1 MLDQPTNIRAGEE
14 LDAQKL
20 LDYLRDKVE
29 GFDREIFIRQFPGGY
44 SNLTY
49 FILAGEH
56 EYVLRRPPFGANIKS
71 AHDMER
77 EFTVLSKLR
86 QAGFTKVPDAV
97 HLCVDENVMGVKF
110 YLMKR
115 VKGVILR
122 NKLPKDFSVSEETFR
137 ALSKATIDQI
147 VKLHQIDIHTSGL
160 DTLGKPEGYVQRQV
174 EGWTRRYINSQTD
187 DIASMNEVAVWMQK
201 NLPTRSNTSFIH
213 NDFKYDNLVLNPNDL
228 TDIIAILDW
237 EMATVGDPL
246 MDLGT
251 TLAYWAEGSDPDAL
265 KPFNLTWMPGNF
277 TRKEVVEYYQQQSG
291 TPVDNIVFY
300 YAFGAF
306 KVGVICQQ
314 IYHRF
319 KQGFTK
325 DPRFASL
332 IYVIK
337 ACGENARRAIEKN
350 EI

>member
-1 MLDQPTNIRAGEE
+1 MLDQPTQTRAGEE
-14 LDAQKL
+14 LDSKKL
-20 LDYLRDKVE
+20 QDYLRDKVA
-29 GFDREIFIRQFPGGY
+29 GFDKEISIKQFPGGY

-49 FILAGEH
+49 FVHAGEH

-77 EFTVLSKLR
+77 EFTVLTKLHE
-86 QAGFTKVPDAV
+86 AGFTKVPDAV
-97 HLCVDENVMGVKF
+97 YLCGDEWVMGVKF
-110 YLMKR
+110 YLMNR

-122 NKLPKDFSVSEETFR
+122 NRLPKDIVMNEDSFR
-137 ALSKATIDQI
+137 ALSKATIDQL
-147 VKLHQIDIHTSGL
+147 VKLHQIDIHSSGL
-160 DTLGKPEGYVQRQV
+160 DALGKPEGYVQRQV
-174 EGWTRRYINSQTD
+174 EGWTKRYLNSQTD
-187 DIASMNEVAVWMQK
+187 DLTSMNEVAEWMQK
-201 NLPTRSNTSFIH
+201 NFPTSSNTSFIH
-213 NDFKYDNLVLNPNDL
+213 NDFKYDNLVLNPDDL

-251 TLAYWAEGSDPDAL
+251 TLAYWAEARDPDAL

-277 TRKEVVEYYQQQSG
+277 TRKEVVDCYQKQSG
-291 TPVDNIVFY
+291 VQVDNMVFY

-319 KQGFTK
+319 KQGLTK

-332 IYVIK
+332 IYVIR
-337 ACGENARRAIEKN
+337 ACGENARKAIEKN
-350 EI
+350 KI

>member
-1 MLDQPTNIRAGEE
+1 MLDQPTNTRAGEE
-14 LDAQKL
+14 LDQRKL
-20 LDYLRDKVE
+20 QEYLRDKVP
-29 GFDREIFIRQFPGGY
+29 GFDQEISIKQFPGGY

-49 FILAGEH
+49 FIQAGDH

-77 EFTVLSKLR
+77 EFMVLTKLHE
-86 QAGFTKVPDAV
+86 AGFTKVPDAI
-97 HLCVDENVMGVKF
+97 HLCVDESVMGVKF

-115 VKGVILR
+115 VKGIILR
-122 NKLPKDFSVSEETFR
+122 NRLPKDLTVSEESFR
-137 ALSKATIDQI
+137 ALSKATIHQL

-160 DTLGKPEGYVQRQV
+160 DVLGKPEGYVQRQV
-174 EGWTRRYINSQTD
+174 EGWIKRYVNAQTD
-187 DIASMNEVAVWMQK
+187 DIASMIEVAAWMQK
-201 NLPTRSNTSFIH
+201 NIPATSRTSFIH

-251 TLAYWAEGSDPDAL
+251 TLAYWAEPGDPDSL
-265 KPFNLTWMPGNF
+265 KPFSLTWMPGNL
-277 TRKEVVEYYQQQSG
+277 TRSEVVEYYQQQSG
-291 TPVDNIVFY
+291 TPIDNIVFY

-319 KQGFTK
+319 KNGFTK

-332 IYVIK
+332 IYVIN

-350 EI
+350 RI

>member
-1 MLDQPTNIRAGEE
+1 MLDQPTNTRAGEE
-14 LDAQKL
+14 LDTQKL
-20 LDYLRDKVE
+20 QDYLRDKVE
-29 GFDREIFIRQFPGGY
+29 GFDKEITIKQFPEGY

-49 FILAGEH
+49 FVQAGEY

-77 EFTVLSKLR
+77 EFTVLTKLR
-86 QAGFTKVPDAV
+86 ETGFTKVPDAV
-97 HLCVDENVMGVKF
+97 HLCVDESVMGVKF

-115 VKGVILR
+115 VKGIIHR
-122 NKLPKDFSVSEETFR
+122 NRLPKDVRVSEESFR
-137 ALSKATIDQI
+137 ALSKATIDQL

-160 DTLGKPEGYVQRQV
+160 DALGKPEGYVQRQV
-174 EGWTRRYINSQTD
+174 EGWIKRYVNAQTD
-187 DIASMNEVAVWMQK
+187 DIASMNEVSAWMMK
-201 NLPTRSNTSFIH
+201 NIPTTSRTSFIH

-251 TLAYWAEGSDPDAL
+251 TLAYWAEPNDSEAL
-265 KPFNLTWMPGNF
+265 RPFSLTWMPGNL
-277 TRKEVVEYYQQQSG
+277 TRKEVVEHYQQQSG
-291 TPVDNIVFY
+291 TPIDNMVFY

-314 IYHRF
+314 IYYRY
-319 KQGFTK
+319 KQGLTK
-325 DPRFASL
+325 DSRFASL
-332 IYVIK
+332 IYVIN
-337 ACGENARRAIEKN
+337 ACGANARRAIEKN
-350 EI
+350 RI

>member
-1 MLDQPTNIRAGEE
+1 MLDQPIDTRAGEA
-14 LDAQKL
+14 LDQQKL
-20 LDYLRDKVE
+20 QDYLRGKVT
-29 GFDREIFIRQFPGGY
+29 GFDQEISIKQFPGGY

-49 FILAGEH
+49 FIQAGEY

-77 EFTVLSKLR
+77 EFSVLTKLHE
-86 QAGFTKVPDAV
+86 AGFTKVPHAV
-97 HLCVDENVMGVKF
+97 HLCVDESVMGVKF

-115 VKGVILR
+115 VKGIILR
-122 NKLPKDFSVSEETFR
+122 NKLPKDISVSEEKFL
-137 ALSKATIDQI
+137 ALSKATIDQLA
-147 VKLHQIDIHTSGL
+147 KLHQIDIHSSGL
-160 DTLGKPEGYVQRQV
+160 DVLGKPEGYVQRQV
-174 EGWTRRYINSQTD
+174 EGWTKRYINSQTD
-187 DIASMNEVAVWMQK
+187 DIASMNEVAAWMQK
-201 NLPTRSNTSFIH
+201 NIPTTLRTSFIH
-213 NDFKYDNLVLNPNDL
+213 NDFKYDNLVLNPGDL
-228 TDIIAILDW
+228 TDIISILDW

-251 TLAYWAEGSDPDAL
+251 TLAYWAEASDPDSL

-277 TRKEVVEYYQQQSG
+277 TRNEVVEYYQQQTG
-291 TPVDNIVFY
+291 TSIDNIVFY

-314 IYHRF
+314 IYHRY

-332 IYVIK
+332 IHVIN

-350 EI
+350 RI

>member
-1 MLDQPTNIRAGEE
+1 MLDQPIDTRPGEE
-14 LDAQKL
+14 LDQQKL
-20 LDYLRDKVE
+20 QDYLRDKVP
-29 GFDREIFIRQFPGGY
+29 GFGKDIAIRQFPGGY

-49 FILAGEH
+49 FIQAGDH
-56 EYVLRRPPFGANIKS
+56 EYVLRRPPLGANIKS

-77 EFTVLSKLR
+77 EFTVLTKLR
-86 QAGFTKVPDAV
+86 EVGFTKVPDAV
-97 HLCVDENVMGVKF
+97 HLCVDESVMGVKF

-122 NKLPKDFSVSEETFR
+122 NKLPKDFSVTQETFR
-137 ALSKATIDQI
+137 ALSKAAVEQL
-147 VKLHQIDIHTSGL
+147 VKLHQIDIHSSGL
-160 DTLGKPEGYVQRQV
+160 DALGKPDGYVQRQV
-174 EGWTRRYINSQTD
+174 EGWIKRYVNAQTD
-187 DIASMNEVAVWMQK
+187 DIASMNEVAEWMQR
-201 NLPTRSNTSFIH
+201 NIPTSSHASFIH

-228 TDIIAILDW
+228 TDIVAILDW

-265 KPFNLTWMPGNF
+265 KPFNLTCMPGNF
-277 TRKEVVEYYQQQSG
+277 TRQEVVQHYQLKTG
-291 TPVDNIVFY
+291 WPVDNIVFY
-300 YAFGAF
+300 FVFGAF

-314 IYHRF
+314 IYYRY

-337 ACGENARRAIEKN
+337 ACGENARRAIERNK
-350 EI
+350 I

>member
-1 MLDQPTNIRAGEE
+1 MIDQPTHIRSGEE
-14 LDAQKL
+14 LDLQKL
-20 LDYLRDKVE
+20 QDYLRDKVP
-29 GFDREIFIRQFPGGY
+29 GFDKDISIKQFPGGY

-49 FILAGEH
+49 FVQAGEQ

-77 EFTVLSKLR
+77 EFTVLIKLHE
-86 QAGFTKVPDAV
+86 ADFTKVPDAI
-97 HLCVDENVMGVKF
+97 HLCVDEHVMGVKF
-110 YLMKR
+110 YLMRR
-115 VKGVILR
+115 VKGIILR
-122 NKLPKDFSVSEETFR
+122 NRLPKDLTVSEETFR
-137 ALSKATIDQI
+137 SLSKATIDQL

-174 EGWTRRYINSQTD
+174 EGWTKRYVNAQTD
-187 DIASMNEVAVWMQK
+187 DITSMNEVAEWMQK
-201 NLPTRSNTSFIH
+201 NIPPSTRASFIH

-251 TLAYWAEGSDPDAL
+251 TLAYWAEGNDPDAL

-277 TRKEVVEYYQQQSG
+277 TRKEVVDYYQQQSG
-291 TPVDNIVFY
+291 APVDNMVFY

-332 IYVIK
+332 IYVIH

-350 EI
+350 KI

>member
-1 MLDQPTNIRAGEE
+1 MLDQPTQTRAGEE
-14 LDAQKL
+14 LDSIKL
-20 LDYLRDKVE
+20 QDYLRDKVP
-29 GFDREIFIRQFPGGY
+29 GFDLEISIKQFPGGY

-49 FILAGEH
+49 SIQAGNY

-77 EFTVLSKLR
+77 EFTVLTKLHE
-86 QAGFTKVPDAV
+86 AGFTKVPDAV
-97 HLCVDENVMGVKF
+97 HLCIDENVMGVKF

-115 VKGVILR
+115 VEGVILR
-122 NKLPKDFSVSEETFR
+122 NRLPKDIEVGEETFKS
-137 ALSKATIDQI
+137 LSKATIDQLA
-147 VKLHQIDIHTSGL
+147 KLHQIDIHSSGL
-160 DTLGKPEGYVQRQV
+160 DALGKPDGYVQRQV
-174 EGWTRRYINSQTD
+174 EGWIKRYSNSQTD
-187 DIASMNEVAVWMQK
+187 DITSMNEVAAWMQK
-201 NLPTRSNTSFIH
+201 NIPVTSRSSFIH
-213 NDFKYDNLVLNPNDL
+213 NDFKYDNLILNPNDL
-228 TDIIAILDW
+228 TDIVAILDW

-251 TLAYWAEGSDPDAL
+251 TLAYWAEASDPDVL
-265 KPFNLTWMPGNF
+265 KPFNLTWIPGNF

-291 TPVDNIVFY
+291 TPIENVVFY

-314 IYHRF
+314 IYYRY
-319 KQGFTK
+319 KQGLTK

-337 ACGENARRAIEKN
+337 GCGENARRAIEKN
-350 EI
+350 TI

>member
-1 MLDQPTNIRAGEE
+1 MLDQPIDTRPGEE
-14 LDAQKL
+14 LDQQKL
-20 LDYLRDKVE
+20 QDYLRDKVP
-29 GFDREIFIRQFPGGY
+29 GFGKDIAIRQFPGGY

-49 FILAGEH
+49 FIQAGDH

-77 EFTVLSKLR
+77 EFTVPTKLR
-86 QAGFTKVPDAV
+86 EAGFTKVPDAV
-97 HLCVDENVMGVKF
+97 HLCADESVMGVKF

-122 NKLPKDFSVSEETFR
+122 NKLPKDLSVSEETFT
-137 ALSKATIDQI
+137 ALSKAAIDQL
-147 VKLHQIDIHTSGL
+147 VKLHQIDIHSSGL
-160 DTLGKPEGYVQRQV
+160 DALGKPEGYVQRQV
-174 EGWTRRYINSQTD
+174 EGWIKRYVNAQTD
-187 DIASMNEVAVWMQK
+187 DIASMNEVAKWMQQ
-201 NLPTRSNTSFIH
+201 NIPTSSQASFIH

-228 TDIIAILDW
+228 TDIVAILDW

-251 TLAYWAEGSDPDAL
+251 TLAYWAEGSDSDAL

-277 TRKEVVEYYQQQSG
+277 TRQEVVRHYQLKTG
-291 TPVDNIVFY
+291 WPVDNIVFY
-300 YAFGAF
+300 FVFGAF

-314 IYHRF
+314 IYYRY

-337 ACGENARRAIEKN
+337 ACGENARRAIERNK
-350 EI
+350 I

>member
-1 MLDQPTNIRAGEE
+1 MLDQPTQTRAGEE
-14 LDAQKL
+14 LDIQKL
-20 LDYLRDKVE
+20 QDYLRDKVE
-29 GFDREIFIRQFPGGY
+29 GFDKEISINQFPGGY

-49 FILAGEH
+49 FIQAGDH

-77 EFTVLSKLR
+77 EFMVLTKLHE
-86 QAGFTKVPDAV
+86 AGFTKVPDAV
-97 HLCVDENVMGVKF
+97 HLCVDESVMGAKF
-110 YLMKR
+110 YLMTR

-122 NKLPKDFSVSEETFR
+122 NRLPKGISVSEETFR
-137 ALSKATIDQI
+137 SLSKATIDQL
-147 VKLHQIDIHTSGL
+147 VKLHQIDIHISGL
-160 DTLGKPEGYVQRQV
+160 DVLGKPDGYVQRQV
-174 EGWTRRYINSQTD
+174 EGWTKRYINSQTD
-187 DIASMNEVAVWMQK
+187 DIASMNEVAVWLQK
-201 NLPTRSNTSFIH
+201 NIPSTTKPSFIQ

-251 TLAYWAEGSDPDAL
+251 TLAYWAEASDPDAL

-277 TRKEVVEYYQQQSG
+277 TRNEVVEYYQQQSG
-291 TPVDNIVFY
+291 TPIDNIIFY

-314 IYHRF
+314 IYHRY
-319 KQGFTK
+319 KQGLTK

-332 IYVIK
+332 IYVIN
-337 ACGENARRAIEKN
+337 ACGENARRAIEKGK
-350 EI
+350 I

>member
-1 MLDQPTNIRAGEE
+1 MLDQPTNTRAGEE
-14 LDAQKL
+14 LDQQTL
-20 LDYLRDKVE
+20 QDYLRDKVP
-29 GFDREIFIRQFPGGY
+29 GFDQPITIKQFPGGY

-49 FILAGEH
+49 FIQAGDH
-56 EYVLRRPPFGANIKS
+56 EYVLRRPPFGVNIKS

-77 EFTVLSKLR
+77 EFTVLTKLHE
-86 QAGFTKVPDAV
+86 AGFTKVPDAV
-97 HLCVDENVMGVKF
+97 HLCVDENLMGVKF

-115 VKGVILR
+115 VKGIILR
-122 NKLPKDFSVSEETFR
+122 NRLPKDVIVSEESFR
-137 ALSKATIDQI
+137 ALSKATIDQL

-160 DTLGKPEGYVQRQV
+160 DSLGKPEGYVQRQV
-174 EGWTRRYINSQTD
+174 EGWIKRYVNAQTD
-187 DIASMNEVAVWMQK
+187 DIASINEVAAWMQK
-201 NLPTRSNTSFIH
+201 NIPTTSRTSFIH

-228 TDIIAILDW
+228 TNIIAILDW

-251 TLAYWAEGSDPDAL
+251 TLAYWAEASDADAL
-265 KPFNLTWMPGNF
+265 KPFSLTWMPGNL
-277 TRKEVVEYYQQQSG
+277 TRSEVVNYYQQQSG

-314 IYHRF
+314 IYDRF
-319 KQGFTK
+319 KNGLTK

-350 EI
+350 TI

>member
-1 MLDQPTNIRAGEE
+1 MLDQPTDTRTGEE
-14 LDAQKL
+14 LDQQKL
-20 LDYLRDKVE
+20 QDYLRDKVP
-29 GFDREIFIRQFPGGY
+29 GFDKEITIKQFPGGY

-49 FILAGEH
+49 FIQAGAH

-77 EFTVLSKLR
+77 EFTVLTKLHE
-86 QAGFTKVPDAV
+86 AGFTKVPDAV
-97 HLCVDENVMGVKF
+97 HLCVDERVMGVKF

-115 VKGVILR
+115 VKGIILR
-122 NKLPKDFSVSEETFR
+122 NRLPKDFSVSEESFR
-137 ALSKATIDQI
+137 ALSKATIDEL

-160 DTLGKPEGYVQRQV
+160 DALGKPDGYVLRQV
-174 EGWTRRYINSQTD
+174 EGWIKRYVNAQTD
-187 DIASMNEVAVWMQK
+187 DIESMNEVASWMQK
-201 NLPTRSNTSFIH
+201 NIPTTLRASFIH
-213 NDFKYDNLVLNPNDL
+213 NDFKYDNLVLNPNDV

-251 TLAYWAEGSDPDAL
+251 TLAYWAEASDPDSL
-265 KPFNLTWMPGNF
+265 KPFNITWMPGNF
-277 TRKEVVEYYQQQSG
+277 TRKEVVEYYQQRSG
-291 TPVDNIVFY
+291 TQVDNIVFY

-319 KQGFTK
+319 KQGLTK

-332 IYVIK
+332 IHVIK
-337 ACGENARRAIEKN
+337 ACGENARRAIERN
-350 EI
+350 TI

>member
-1 MLDQPTNIRAGEE
+1 MIDQPTLIRPGEE
-14 LDAQKL
+14 LDLLKL
-20 LDYLRDKVE
+20 QDYLRDKVT
-29 GFDREIFIRQFPGGY
+29 GFDKEILISQFPGGY

-49 FILAGEH
+49 FVQAGDH

-77 EFTVLSKLR
+77 EFTVLTKLHE
-86 QAGFTKVPDAV
+86 AGFTKVPDAI
-97 HLCVDENVMGVKF
+97 HLCTNENVMGVKF

-115 VKGVILR
+115 VKGIILR
-122 NKLPKDFSVSEETFR
+122 NRLPKDLTVSEEAFR
-137 ALSKATIDQI
+137 SLSKATIDQL

-174 EGWTRRYINSQTD
+174 EGWTKRYANAQTD
-187 DIASMNEVAVWMQK
+187 DITSMNEVAAWMQK
-201 NLPTRSNTSFIH
+201 NIPATARTSFIH
-213 NDFKYDNLVLNPNDL
+213 NDFKYDNLVLNSNDL

-277 TRKEVVEYYQQQSG
+277 TRKETVEYYQQQSG
-291 TPVDNIVFY
+291 VPVDNIVFY

-332 IYVIK
+332 IYVIN

-350 EI
+350 TI

>member
-1 MLDQPTNIRAGEE
+1 MLDQPTNIRTGEE
-14 LDAQKL
+14 LDHQKL
-20 LDYLRDKVE
+20 QDYLRDKVP
-29 GFDREIFIRQFPGGY
+29 GFDKQISIKQFPGGY

-49 FILAGEH
+49 FIQAGDH

-77 EFTVLSKLR
+77 EFAVLTKLPE
-86 QAGFTKVPDAV
+86 AGFTKVPDAV
-97 HLCVDENVMGVKF
+97 HLCVDETVMGVKF

-115 VKGVILR
+115 VKGIILR
-122 NKLPKDFSVSEETFR
+122 NRLPKDPTVSEASFR
-137 ALSKATIDQI
+137 ALSKAAIDQLL
-147 VKLHQIDIHTSGL
+147 KLHQIDIHTSGL
-160 DTLGKPEGYVQRQV
+160 NVLGKPEGYVQRQV
-174 EGWTRRYINSQTD
+174 EGWIKRYVNAQTD
-187 DIASMNEVAVWMQK
+187 DIASMDEVAAWMQK
-201 NLPTRSNTSFIH
+201 NIPPTSRTSFIH
-213 NDFKYDNLVLNPNDL
+213 NDFKYDNLVLNPDDL

-251 TLAYWAEGSDPDAL
+251 TLAYWAEARDLDAL
-265 KPFNLTWMPGNF
+265 KPFSLTWMPGNL
-277 TRKEVVEYYQQQSG
+277 TRNEVVSYYQQQSG
-291 TPVDNIVFY
+291 ISIDNMVFY
-300 YAFGAF
+300 YVFGAF

-319 KQGFTK
+319 KKGVTK

-332 IYVIK
+332 IYVIN

-350 EI
+350 KI

>member
-1 MLDQPTNIRAGEE
+1 MLDQPIDTRAGEE
-14 LDAQKL
+14 LDQQKL
-20 LDYLRDKVE
+20 QDYLRDKVP
-29 GFDREIFIRQFPGGY
+29 GFGKDITIRQFPGGY

-49 FILAGEH
+49 FIQAGDH

-77 EFTVLSKLR
+77 EFTVLTKLS

-97 HLCVDENVMGVKF
+97 HLCVDESVMGVKF

-115 VKGVILR
+115 VRGVILR
-122 NKLPKDFSVSEETFR
+122 NKLSKDFSVSQETFR
-137 ALSKATIDQI
+137 ALSKAAIEQL
-147 VKLHQIDIHTSGL
+147 VKLHQIDIHSSGL
-160 DTLGKPEGYVQRQV
+160 DALGKPEGYVQRQV
-174 EGWTRRYINSQTD
+174 EGWIKRYTNSQTD
-187 DIASMNEVAVWMQK
+187 DIASMNEVAEWMQR
-201 NLPTRSNTSFIH
+201 NIPTSSQASFIH

-228 TDIIAILDW
+228 TDIVAILDW

-251 TLAYWAEGSDPDAL
+251 TLAYWAEGSDSDAL

-277 TRKEVVEYYQQQSG
+277 TRQEVVQHYQLNTG
-291 TPVDNIVFY
+291 WPVDNIVFY
-300 YAFGAF
+300 FVFGAF

-314 IYHRF
+314 IYYRY

-337 ACGENARRAIEKN
+337 ACGENARRAIERNK
-350 EI
+350 I

>member
-1 MLDQPTNIRAGEE
+1 MLDQPTQTRAGEE
-14 LDAQKL
+14 LDAKKL
-20 LDYLRDKVE
+20 QDYLRDKIP
-29 GFDREIFIRQFPGGY
+29 GFEKEISIKQFPGGY

-49 FILAGEH
+49 FVQAGEY

-77 EFTVLSKLR
+77 EFTVLTKL
-86 QAGFTKVPDAV
+86 QEAGFSKVPDAV
-97 HLCVDENVMGVKF
+97 HLCANENVMGVKF
-110 YLMKR
+110 YLMTR

-122 NKLPKDFSVSEETFR
+122 NRLPKDISVSEETFKS
-137 ALSKATIDQI
+137 LSKATIDQLA
-147 VKLHQIDIHTSGL
+147 KLHQIDIHTSGL
-160 DTLGKPEGYVQRQV
+160 DALGKPEGYVQRQV
-174 EGWTRRYINSQTD
+174 DGWTKRYINSQTD
-187 DIASMNEVAVWMQK
+187 DITSMNEVAAWMQK
-201 NLPTRSNTSFIH
+201 NIPTTTSTSFIH
-213 NDFKYDNLVLNPNDL
+213 NDFKYDNLVLSPNDL

-251 TLAYWAEGSDPDAL
+251 TLAYWAEASDPDAL
-265 KPFNLTWMPGNF
+265 KPFNLTWMSGNF

-291 TPVDNIVFY
+291 TPIDNIVFY

-314 IYHRF
+314 IYYRY
-319 KQGFTK
+319 KQGLTK

-337 ACGENARRAIEKN
+337 ACGENARRAIDRNK
-350 EI
+350 I

>member
-1 MLDQPTNIRAGEE
+1 MMDQPTHVRPGEE
-14 LDAQKL
+14 LDLLKL
-20 LDYLRDKVE
+20 QDYLRDKVP
-29 GFDREIFIRQFPGGY
+29 GFGQEISIKQFPGGY

-49 FILAGEH
+49 FIQAGEQ

-77 EFTVLSKLR
+77 EFTVLTKLR
-86 QAGFTKVPDAV
+86 EAGFTKVPDAV
-97 HLCVDENVMGVKF
+97 HLCMDEHVMGVKF

-115 VKGVILR
+115 VRGIILR
-122 NKLPKDFSVSEETFR
+122 NRLPKDVMVSEESFR
-137 ALSKATIDQI
+137 TLSKATINQL

-160 DTLGKPEGYVQRQV
+160 EALGKPEGYVPRQV
-174 EGWTRRYINSQTD
+174 EGWIKRYGNAQTD
-187 DIASMNEVAVWMQK
+187 DIASMNEVAAWMQK
-201 NLPTRSNTSFIH
+201 NIPTSSGTSFIH

-251 TLAYWAEGSDPDAL
+251 TLAYWAEASDADAL
-265 KPFNLTWMPGNF
+265 KPFSLTWMPGNF

-291 TPVDNIVFY
+291 ASVDNMVFY

-319 KQGFTK
+319 KQGLTK

-332 IYVIK
+332 IDVIH
-337 ACGENARRAIEKN
+337 ACGENARRAIERN
-350 EI
+350 SI

>member
-1 MLDQPTNIRAGEE
+1 MIDQPTNTRAGEE
-14 LDAQKL
+14 LDLQKL
-20 LDYLRDKVE
+20 QHYLHDKVP
-29 GFDREIFIRQFPGGY
+29 GFDKEISVRQFPGGY

-49 FILAGEH
+49 FIQAGEG

-77 EFTVLSKLR
+77 EFMVLTKL
-86 QAGFTKVPDAV
+86 QEAGFIKVPDAV
-97 HLCVDENVMGVKF
+97 HLCVDESVMGVKF

-122 NKLPKDFSVSEETFR
+122 NRLPKDIVMNEGAFR
-137 ALSKATIDQI
+137 ALSKATIDQL
-147 VKLHQIDIHTSGL
+147 VKLHEIDIHTSGL
-160 DTLGKPEGYVQRQV
+160 DTLGKPDGYVQRQV
-174 EGWTRRYINSQTD
+174 GGWIKRYFNSQTD
-187 DIASMNEVAVWMQK
+187 DIASMKEVAEWMQK
-201 NLPTRSNTSFIH
+201 NIPATTHTSFIH

-228 TDIIAILDW
+228 TDILAILDW

-251 TLAYWAEGSDPDAL
+251 TLAYWAEPDDPDSL
-265 KPFNLTWMPGNF
+265 KPFNVTWMPGNF
-277 TRKEVVEYYQQQSG
+277 TRNEVVQYYQQQSG
-291 TPVDNIVFY
+291 WPVHDMVFY

-314 IYHRF
+314 IYYRF
-319 KQGFTK
+319 RQGLTK

-332 IYVIK
+332 IYVIN
-337 ACGENARRAIEKN
+337 ACGKNARRAIDENK
-350 EI
+350 I

>member
-1 MLDQPTNIRAGEE
+1 
-14 LDAQKL
+14 
-20 LDYLRDKVE
+20 
-29 GFDREIFIRQFPGGY
+29 
-44 SNLTY
+44 
-49 FILAGEH
+49 
-56 EYVLRRPPFGANIKS
+56 
-71 AHDMER
+71 
-77 EFTVLSKLR
+77 
-86 QAGFTKVPDAV
+86 
-97 HLCVDENVMGVKF
+97 
-110 YLMKR
+110 
-115 VKGVILR
+115 
-122 NKLPKDFSVSEETFR
+122 
-137 ALSKATIDQI
+137 
-147 VKLHQIDIHTSGL
+147 
-160 DTLGKPEGYVQRQV
+160 
-174 EGWTRRYINSQTD
+174 
-187 DIASMNEVAVWMQK
+187 MNEVAAWMQK
-201 NLPTRSNTSFIH
+201 NIPTTSRTSFIH

-251 TLAYWAEGSDPDAL
+251 TLAYWAEGIDPDAL

-277 TRKEVVEYYQQQSG
+277 TRKEVVAYYQQQSG
-291 TPVDNIVFY
+291 ASIDNIVFY

-332 IYVIK
+332 IYVIH

-350 EI
+350 SI

>member
-1 MLDQPTNIRAGEE
+1 MLDQPTNTRTGEE
-14 LDAQKL
+14 LDSQKL
-20 LDYLRDKVE
+20 CDYLVNKVP
-29 GFDREIFIRQFPGGY
+29 GFEKEISVKQFPGGY

-49 FILAGEH
+49 FIEAGEF

-77 EFTVLSKLR
+77 EFTVLTRLR
-86 QAGFTKVPDAV
+86 AAGFAKVPEAV
-97 HLCVDENVMGVKF
+97 HLCVDETVMGVKF

-122 NKLPKDFSVSEETFR
+122 NKLPKDIIMNSDSFH
-137 ALSKATIDQI
+137 ALSKSAIDQL
-147 VKLHQIDIHTSGL
+147 VKLHQIDIHGSGL

-174 EGWTRRYINSQTD
+174 EGWIKRYVNSQTD
-187 DIASMNEVAVWMQK
+187 EINSMKEVAEWMPK
-201 NLPTRSNTSFIH
+201 NIPANSRVSFIH
-213 NDFKYDNLVLNPNDL
+213 NDFKYDNLVLNPDNL
-228 TDIIAILDW
+228 SDIIAILDW

-251 TLAYWAEGSDPDAL
+251 TLAYWAEANDPDAL

-277 TRKEVVEYYQQQSG
+277 TRNEVMQYYQQQSG

-306 KVGVICQQ
+306 KVAVICQQ
-314 IYHRF
+314 IYHRY
-319 KQGFTK
+319 KHGLTK

-332 IYVIK
+332 IHVIN
-337 ACGENARRAIEKN
+337 ACGENARRAIERN

>member
-1 MLDQPTNIRAGEE
+1 MLDQPTNTRAGEE
-14 LDAQKL
+14 LDQQKL
-20 LDYLRDKVE
+20 QEYLRDKE
-29 GFDREIFIRQFPGGY
+29 PGFDKEITIKQFPGGY

-49 FILAGEH
+49 SVQAGDQ

-77 EFTVLSKLR
+77 EFTVLTKLHE
-86 QAGFTKVPDAV
+86 AGFTKVPDAV
-97 HLCVDENVMGVKF
+97 HLCLDESVMGVKF

-115 VKGVILR
+115 VKGIILR
-122 NKLPKDFSVSEETFR
+122 NRLPKDLTISEASFC
-137 ALSKATIDQI
+137 ALSKATIDQL

-160 DTLGKPEGYVQRQV
+160 DSLGKPEGYVQRQV
-174 EGWTRRYINSQTD
+174 EGWIKRYVNAQTD
-187 DIASMNEVAVWMQK
+187 DIASMNEVAAWVQK
-201 NLPTRSNTSFIH
+201 NIPTTSRTSFIH

-237 EMATVGDPL
+237 EMATLGDPL

-251 TLAYWAEGSDPDAL
+251 TLAYWAEASDADAL
-265 KPFNLTWMPGNF
+265 KPFSLTWMPGNLN
-277 TRKEVVEYYQQQSG
+277 RSEVVNYYQQQSG

-319 KQGFTK
+319 KNGLTK

-350 EI
+350 TI